1 MSAKD
6 EKSEFIKKETA
17 RLNVFVRDYE
27 SAQALAERNWARK
40 NKGNNKKS
48 DNGKKEGN

>member
-1 MSAKD
+1 MSIKD

-27 SAQALAERNWARK
+27 SAQALAERNWVRK
-40 NKGNNKKS
+40 NKNSNKKP
-48 DNGKKEGN
+48 DTGKKESN

>member
-6 EKSEFIKKETA
+6 EKTEFIKKETA

-40 NKGNNKKS
+40 NKNKKS
-48 DNGKKEGN
+48 DNGKKESN